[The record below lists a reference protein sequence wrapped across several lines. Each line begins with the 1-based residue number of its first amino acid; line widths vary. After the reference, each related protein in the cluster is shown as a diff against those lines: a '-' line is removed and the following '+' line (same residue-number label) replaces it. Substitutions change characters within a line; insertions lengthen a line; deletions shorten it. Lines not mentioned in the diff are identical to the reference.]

1 MFAVVTVLAAALV
14 DLFRSRRSLLT
25 EMALLRHQLTV
36 LERSVARPRV
46 MRLDRIVLVA
56 LAAITPTWRNVL
68 RVVQPDVLRR
78 VALYFCHFRHWIA
91 RVRF

>member
-1 MFAVVTVLAAALV
+1 MFAVVTALADAVV

-25 EMALLRHQLTV
+25 EIALLRHQLTG

-56 LAAITPTWRNVL
+56 
-68 RVVQPDVLRR
+68 VV
-78 VALYFCHFRHWIA
+78 AK
-91 RVRF
+91 